1 MSKRSRPTSLAH
13 PQYWSTWLLLGL
25 FWVPG
30 QLPWRML
37 LWLGRGVGHL
47 AWRLAKSRRHIAET
61 NIRLCFPELDPAA
74 QQALAK
80 AAVISTGEAMV
91 EMAGAFFNHRIDLGK
106 RLEIRGREHVDAAR
120 ANGQG
125 VLLLGMHF
133 NTIDVG
139 SRLLG
144 KVMDFSVVYRPN
156 DNPVLDWFIREGR
169 GNHVKHSL
177 DRVDIRGTVRLLK
190 QGEAVWYAPDQDY
203 GTEMAVYAPFFGVP
217 AATITA
223 TGRFARMGKAVV
235 IPVAHYRLP
244 KGRYLIEFGAP
255 LEDFPSGDDMADT
268 TRINQV
274 IERYVRK
281 MPEQYLWVHRRFKHQ
296 ADGSN
301 PYKKR

>member
-1 MSKRSRPTSLAH
+1 MSKRRSRPTSMSH
-13 PQYWSTWLLLGL
+13 PQYWSTWLALSVFWL
-25 FWVPG
+25 FG
-30 QLPWRML
+30 QLPWRIL
-37 LWLGRGVGHL
+37 LWLGRGAGHL
-47 AWRLAKSRRHIAET
+47 AWRLAKSRRQIAET
-61 NIRLCFPELDPAA
+61 NIRMCFPELSAE
-74 QQALAK
+74 QQQQLAK
-80 AAVISTGEAMV
+80 DCVISTGEALV
-91 EMAGAFFNHRIDLGK
+91 EMAGAFCNHRIDLGK
-106 RLEIRGREHVDAAR
+106 RLEIRGREHVDATR

-144 KVMDFSVVYRPN
+144 QVMDFSVVYRPN
-156 DNPVLDWFIREGR
+156 DNPVLDWFIRNGR

-177 DRVDIRGTVRLLK
+177 DRVDIRSTVRLLK
-190 QGEAVWYAPDQDY
+190 RGEAVWYAPDQDY
-203 GTEMAVYAPFFGVP
+203 GTQMAVYAPFFGVP

-223 TGRFARMGKAVV
+223 TARLTRMGKAVV

-255 LEDFPSGDDMADT
+255 LQDYPTGDDLADA

-274 IERYVRK
+274 IEQAVRK

-296 ADGSN
+296 PDGAKF
-301 PYKKR
+301 YKK